1 MIRALEIHPCGCA
14 QVCPVGPG
22 ARPAEAAAG
31 CATEHL
37 GTPGEPVCATRTE
50 AQTRF
55 VVPTVVQG
63 FDVLIGIRLLL
74 LEAG

>member
-37 GTPGEPVCATRTE
+37 VELHHWSLCARLVLG
-50 AQTRF
+50 RRLGLWY
-55 VVPTVVQG
+55 QG
-63 FDVLIGIRLLL
+63 FDVLIGVRLLL
-74 LEAG
+74 LVAG

>member
-37 GTPGEPVCATRTE
+37 VELHQGSLFARLVLGR
-50 AQTRF
+50 RLGLWY
-55 VVPTVVQG
+55 QG
-63 FDVLIGIRLLL
+63 FDVLIGVRLLVL
-74 LEAG
+74 VAG